1 MHSAHGCCP
10 AGMENEVRCVKEEYA
25 EEVAIGS
32 VIWADHGSGADQDV
46 QVRIGTSFMV
56 LNHTLYSLELN
67 M

>member
-25 EEVAIGS
+25 EEVAVGG

-46 QVRIGTSFMV
+46 QVRIETYF
-56 LNHTLYSLELN
+56 L
-67 M
+67 